1 MGVMSTV
8 PEQLRQAR
16 EAQNLTVHQVADTTK
31 IRTDHL
37 EALEAGDYDAF
48 SAPVYIRGFVRT
60 YARLLKLNV
69 PEILRALDE
78 ELNATP
84 KFAEP
89 PSLSGE
95 PGGFVDKLM
104 LQLSKIDPKK
114 GIVSAAILVTL
125 VVLVTIYLTWQHQRH
140 SDPLSGLKPN
150 VYQSTQNVSGDRLPL
165 PHR

>member
-1 MGVMSTV
+1 MSTV

-31 IRTDHL
+31 IRTDHI
-37 EALEAGDYDAF
+37 EALEAGDYDTF

-69 PEILRALDE
+69 PAILTALDE
-78 ELNATP
+78 ELNATA

-89 PSLSGE
+89 PSLSGK
-95 PGGFVDKLM
+95 PGSIVDRVM
-104 LQLSKIDPKK
+104 LELSKVDLKK

-140 SDPLSGLKPN
+140 SDPLSGLEPD
-150 VYQSTQNVSGDRLPL
+150 VYQSTQSVSGDRLPL
-165 PHR
+165 PRR